1 MSLARQFFREFR
13 PFFRVLEEPLG
24 RPPAAYL
31 NSSHRPFFEDSFFR
45 DTFQNGLRPAV
56 DVSEQGNSYIV
67 EAELPGV
74 QKENVQVRIGDGGR
88 SVTIEG
94 KVIDRRGGAVTP
106 PQSEASSTGAQETQ
120 PPATE
125 GMSFPQLPQCS
136 MILTKYPL
144 GSKAVTA
151 TGNGESTQ
159 LTTERSFVGTSSFT
173 RTVWLPRRVDSGKV
187 SAQLKD
193 GVLTLTIP
201 KAEDPGSV
209 EIPVQ

>member
-1 MSLARQFFREFR
+1 M
-13 PFFRVLEEPLG
+13 LEEPLG
-24 RPPAAYL
+24 RSPAYL
-31 NSSHRPFFEDSFFR
+31 GPAHRPFIEDSFFR
-45 DTFQNGLRPAV
+45 DSFQNALRPAV
-56 DVSEQGNSYIV
+56 DVSEQGNNYIV

-94 KVIDRRGGAVTP
+94 KVCY
-106 PQSEASSTGAQETQ
+106 S
-120 PPATE
+120 
-125 GMSFPQLPQCS
+125 
-136 MILTKYPL
+136 
-144 GSKAVTA
+144 GSKAVTTA
-151 TGNGESTQ
+151 GSEATQ

-173 RTVWLPRRVDSGKV
+173 RTVWLPRRVDSSNV

-209 EIPVQ
+209 EVPVQ

>member
-13 PFFRVLEEPLG
+13 PLFRMLEEPLG
-24 RPPAAYL
+24 RSPAYL
-31 NSSHRPFFEDSFFR
+31 NSSHRPFIEDAFFR
-45 DTFQNGLRPAV
+45 DPFQSGLRPAV
-56 DVSEQGNSYIV
+56 DVTEEGNNYVV

-88 SVTIEG
+88 SVTIQG
-94 KVIDRRGGAVTP
+94 KVVDRRGPTANPTQP
-106 PQSEASSTGAQETQ
+106 EASSSGAQEA
-120 PPATE
+120 PAAAE
-125 GMSFPQLPQCS
+125 GSQ
-136 MILTKYPL
+136 
-144 GSKAVTA
+144 AVTT

-159 LTTERSFVGTSSFT
+159 LSAERSFVGTSSFT
-173 RTVWLPRRVDSGKV
+173 RTVWLPRRVDSGNV

-193 GVLTLTIP
+193 GILTLTIP